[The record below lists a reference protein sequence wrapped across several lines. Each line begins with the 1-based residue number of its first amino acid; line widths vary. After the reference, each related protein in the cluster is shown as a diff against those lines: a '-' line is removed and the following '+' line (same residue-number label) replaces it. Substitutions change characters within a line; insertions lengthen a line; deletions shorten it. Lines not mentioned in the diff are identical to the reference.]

1 MNVDRAFP
9 TSCLEG
15 TSVAARESS
24 KRRKLEVSK
33 CKYAVLHLISSPPR
47 HTHTHTHTPPFH
59 SCQSPTTVQE
69 RMNRVR
75 KEILCSTC
83 FLNRLKPFSC
93 WPHLRIHFQSYLHF
107 LSLSGVPQY
116 KPSCFSAFLVD
127 SFEFSFLSASHSTL

>member
-47 HTHTHTHTPPFH
+47 HTHTHTHTPISLLPISHYSTGENEQSQEGDLVFH
-59 SCQSPTTVQE
+59 
-69 RMNRVR
+69 M
-75 KEILCSTC
+75 L
-83 FLNRLKPFSC
+83 LK
-93 WPHLRIHFQSYLHF
+93 Q
-107 LSLSGVPQY
+107 
-116 KPSCFSAFLVD
+116 
-127 SFEFSFLSASHSTL
+127 T